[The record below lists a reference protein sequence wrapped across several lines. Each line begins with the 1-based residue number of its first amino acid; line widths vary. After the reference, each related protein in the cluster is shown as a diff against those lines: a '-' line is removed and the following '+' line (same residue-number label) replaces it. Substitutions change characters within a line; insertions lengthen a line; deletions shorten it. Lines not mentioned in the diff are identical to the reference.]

1 MYRYDSENNSIM
13 QSEIYISILAD
24 LRSTSNYS
32 DTGYDSKGIPKMASL
47 RLFMHVH
54 EEDRERERGRE
65 SGGDRGIWGGEGW
78 RKTLRGC

>member
-54 EEDRERERGRE
+54 EEDREREGERVEEIEGYGE
-65 SGGDRGIWGGEGW
+65 EGW